1 MALTLLNLS
10 EARRALPARRTMNPS
25 NMTSILGGGGVGGF
39 AAAKVGRLTADWS
52 TVMRSADQEL
62 FNDLR
67 KLRARSRE
75 RAVNS
80 PIAAKFTQ
88 MLRTNVVGA
97 HGVQINFKVEK
108 QRKRGESDYDE
119 ATNETLRKAWRK
131 WCKRKYCTVH
141 GRYTF
146 KDVLNLCADALA
158 RDGDFLVRRVYVDPK
173 TTGNPFGF
181 SLQLIDADQLNDSMN
196 RQSDAKNPQ
205 IRMGVQVDSYQK
217 PTGYWI
223 YQGNPYET
231 SFANAK
237 CQLVPASEIYHV
249 FIPRRVGQTRGYPL
263 LAPVLWDINMLDKYF
278 DAELTA
284 ARVGAQ
290 IFGAIEQQ
298 SDDAYEGDGENTDG
312 TARLDLENG
321 TLAVLAPG
329 QSLKNATPEHP
340 TAAFSPFVE
349 RSLRLI
355 ASGLGVAYHE
365 LGNDLAGVNYSSG
378 RLGVLEERDYYME
391 LQRLVVEALVQPVYE
406 DWVKPALL
414 NKALDLPYDP
424 DRYTDDDA
432 IQFMPRRWAWVDPLK
447 DVQSSTEEIQNGLS
461 THEQVLSAHGKDW
474 RAVFRQIKQEQDYA
488 DELGI
493 QLGTDIRGDAMSE
506 VNSQV
511 EGQEPPEPGEE
522 PTTPAKK
529 PEPKPPTKPKPTQ

>member
-1 MALTLLNLS
+1 MALTLLDLS
-10 EARRALPARRTMNPS
+10 EAKRAVMAAPAKRTMNPS
-25 NMTSILGGGGVGGF
+25 NMIGILGGGGVGGF
-39 AAAKVGRLTADWS
+39 AAAKMGRLTADWS
-52 TVMRSADQEL
+52 TVSRSADQDL

-67 KLRARSRE
+67 KLRARARE

-88 MLRTNVVGA
+88 MLRTNIVGA
-97 HGVQINFKVEK
+97 HGVQLNFKVEK
-108 QRKRGESDYDE
+108 KRKRGESDYDE
-119 ATNETLRKAWRK
+119 DTNETLRKAWRK

-141 GRYTF
+141 GKYTL
-146 KDVLNLCADALA
+146 KDVLNLAADAMA

-173 TTGNPFGF
+173 TSGNPFGF
-181 SLQLIDADQLNDSMN
+181 SLQLLDADQLNDNIN
-196 RQSDAKNPQ
+196 RQGSAKGPQ
-205 IRMGVQVDSYQK
+205 VRMGVQVDDYQK
-217 PTGYWI
+217 PTGYWLF
-223 YQGNPYET
+223 QGNPNET
-231 SFANAK
+231 SYAAAGCK
-237 CQLVPASEIYHV
+237 LVPASEIYHL

-263 LAPVLWDINMLDKYF
+263 LAPVLWDMNMLDKYF

-298 SDDAYEGDGENTDG
+298 TDDSYEGDGENTDG

-355 ASGLGVAYHE
+355 SSGLGVAYHE

-391 LQRLVVEALVQPVYE
+391 LQRLVVEALVQPIYE
-406 DWVKPALL
+406 DWVRPALL
-414 NKALDLPYDP
+414 SKALDLPFDP
-424 DRYTDDDA
+424 DRYADDDA
-432 IQFMPRRWAWVDPLK
+432 VQYMPRRWAWVDPLK

-493 QLGTDIRGDAMSE
+493 QLGTDIRGDALSE
-506 VNSQV
+506 INSEAP
-511 EGQEPPEPGEE
+511 EGPAEPGAS
-522 PTTPAKK
+522 PAAAPKSK
-529 PEPKPPTKPKPTQ
+529 PAPKQKPR